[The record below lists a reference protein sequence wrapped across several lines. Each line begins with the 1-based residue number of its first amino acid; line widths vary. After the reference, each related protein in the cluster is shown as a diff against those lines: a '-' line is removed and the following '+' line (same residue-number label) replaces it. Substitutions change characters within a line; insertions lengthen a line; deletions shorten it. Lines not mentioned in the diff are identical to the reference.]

1 MNKTEFVRAVAEK
14 AGVTKKEAAKVVDAV
29 LAVIE
34 ETLKKGEEIRFVGFG
49 SFKVITRKERKG
61 RNPQTGEEIV
71 IPAAKVVK
79 FYSGAKLRNL

>member
-1 MNKTEFVRAVAEK
+1 MNKEEFVKAVAEK

-61 RNPQTGEEIV
+61 RNPQTGEEIT